1 MSIAH
6 STRSHYFPASSWPR
20 LLRLGP
26 SVVLV
31 DVAVSFYPQPDHASS
46 LMQLQAAEVEGAG
59 EASEEKGEIVGLNT
73 TWRRHRAGLQ
83 HMDACRHRAGWELA
97 QHHVPSSFNA
107 SLRTGWSISKKAL
120 LPPAEHR
127 ANALGSTPN
136 FNVREWV
143 R

>member
-46 LMQLQAAEVEGAG
+46 LMQLRAAEVEGAG

-73 TWRRHRAGLQ
+73 TWQRHRAGLQ
-83 HMDACRHRAGWELA
+83 NMDACRHHAGWELA
-97 QHHVPSSFNA
+97 QPSPPQFLQRLLEDRLEHLQK
-107 SLRTGWSISKKAL
+107 SLS
-120 LPPAEHR
+120 PPY
-127 ANALGSTPN
+127 
-136 FNVREWV
+136 
-143 R
+143 